1 MKINVKRIP
10 VDGESLTGS
19 EPASI
24 MELDE
29 PDVRFVH
36 EVRYDFFAQVR
47 ATRCWL
53 LELHTPA
60 TLRSCV

>member
-10 VDGESLTGS
+10 VDGESLSGS

-29 PDVRFVH
+29 PDVARDPVRYL
-36 EVRYDFFAQVR
+36 VRYDRGGCPHLPPPR
-47 ATRCWL
+47 A
-53 LELHTPA
+53 A
-60 TLRSCV
+60 IVVQAA